1 MQAGCRSLTRPLA
14 RPNIR
19 RNAPNLWAI
28 SGQRS
33 TLESVEPLLQQLSA
47 IKWLLVFIAAG
58 VFLLVMT
65 FAVLAVNMIA
75 MVKET
80 RRSNSSQ
87 SKQAE
92 LEDLLASGQST
103 AAKFTAMEWVQTQ
116 PRRAEAHWA
125 LAKAHYQLGELSEAK
140 QVLKGLTKVAP
151 EEHYRVD
158 AWLELLE
165 SEFAQKRPKPVD

>member
-1 MQAGCRSLTRPLA
+1 M
-14 RPNIR
+14 
-19 RNAPNLWAI
+19 
-28 SGQRS
+28 
-33 TLESVEPLLQQLSA
+33 ESVEPLLQQLSA
-47 IKWLLVFIAAG
+47 IKWLLVLIAAG
-58 VFLLVMT
+58 VFLLVVIFVVLT
-65 FAVLAVNMIA
+65 VNLIAVT
-75 MVKET
+75 KEA

-87 SKQAE
+87 AKQAE

-103 AAKFTAMEWVQTQ
+103 AAKFTAMEWVRAQ

-140 QVLKGLTKVAP
+140 QVLKGLIKVVP

-165 SEFAQKRPKPVD
+165 SEFAQKRPKSVD